1 MCLTAE
7 HFCADEM
14 LSRGNNYGDNTQLV
28 ARNLFLPIFM
38 DARQAWHQPIG
49 EIYCLGLCDLGD
61 EWVVTEHV

>member
-38 DARQAWHQPIG
+38 DARQA
-49 EIYCLGLCDLGD
+49 
-61 EWVVTEHV
+61 